1 MLPKSQKK
9 NYPLVIR
16 FAVLLKHILIF
27 VLLWDYQPNNS
38 NLILQE
44 EEYFFISS
52 SKQTILK

>member
-1 MLPKSQKK
+1 MNASKISKK
-9 NYPLVIR
+9 YSTLVIR

-44 EEYFFISS
+44 EEYFLLLVVSRPF
-52 SKQTILK
+52 